1 MAEQQREWVRNHR
14 VAGFIAGRFRGEFA
28 GQQRD
33 LIALQTMDG
42 MTVVPDGSVLPV
54 DKDYMIRQA
63 ALDLERVIEGMVE
76 GGFTL
81 EDAEA
86 SWQRAMAHTR
96 KVATQA
102 APTSDTSAD
111 GA

>member
-1 MAEQQREWVRNHR
+1 
-14 VAGFIAGRFRGEFA
+14 
-28 GQQRD
+28 
-33 LIALQTMDG
+33 
-42 MTVVPDGSVLPV
+42 
-54 DKDYMIRQA
+54 MIRQA
-63 ALDLERVIEGMVE
+63 ALDLERVIQGMVE
-76 GGFTL
+76 GGFAL

-96 KVATQA
+96 EIATQA